1 MAGFR
6 LLPAVVAWLLGASP
20 ALAGIC
26 AEDIDQSKFD
36 SRSGLSD
43 HLEKLGADI
52 DRDAL
57 FTATTRIGDNRL
69 DGVWEL
75 GLELADTKA
84 EDTAQHRWSKSD
96 DSFWQDFSLARDG
109 ARIILTLGRAV
120 TELVDPSLRGIDTLA
135 LFATATGKQDEVR
148 LEDLELNGVKLDKL
162 EELGGGDQALLRG
175 LSGDFVLSGQ
185 ARMEWDTR
193 IDGRD
198 PNRMMLQVSGYSL
211 AANDVL
217 LPGAPAAASIPEP
230 ASAALLGAGVLALV
244 GMRRKFRGMVAAGGF
259 EPPTKGL

>member
-1 MAGFR
+1 MPAFR
-6 LLPAVVAWLLGASP
+6 LLLAAVLVWLLGAAP
-20 ALAGIC
+20 ALAGVC
-26 AEDIDQSKFD
+26 ADDIDMTKFD

-43 HLEKLGADI
+43 YLAKLGADI
-52 DRDAL
+52 DKDAV
-57 FTATTRIGDNRL
+57 FIATTRIGDNRL
-69 DGVWEL
+69 DGAWEL
-75 GLELADTKA
+75 GLEVAGTAA
-84 EDTAQHRWSKSD
+84 ENTAQFRWSKSD

-109 ARIILTLGRAV
+109 ERIVLTLGRAV

-135 LFATATGKQDEVR
+135 LFAQSGAKDDEVR
-148 LEDLELNGVKLDKL
+148 LEDLELNGARLDKL
-162 EELGGGDQALLRG
+162 ALGGGDQALLRG

-185 ARMEWDTR
+185 ARMQWDTR

-198 PNRMMLQVSGYSL
+198 PNRMMVQVSGYNL

-217 LPGAPAAASIPEP
+217 LPGAPSAAPIPEP

-244 GMRRKFRGMVAAGGF
+244 AMRGKIRGMVAAGGF